1 MGKVLA
7 GVVTCGLVAAVVL
20 IGAAPS
26 GAQDP
31 LWPGDAVQ
39 LDSELLPDPDALP
52 GEPLTVR
59 PIENCTME
67 GDGPG
72 VLFWRWQIGIE
83 YPGETIRGVHG
94 DEGEVPIGEDGS
106 WEVSFPASTFS
117 TFAGENPFVFVAYC
131 LPNGRAG
138 HAEEVDACFPSGEV
152 DEVALTGEEPPFDCL
167 FRRSARPAARARVS
181 MSLMAAPRWSAPSTG
196 WFGPGGGAPGPCRR
210 RTPSLGPRPR

>member
-94 DEGEVPIGEDGS
+94 DEGEVPLGEDGS

-117 TFAGENPFVFVAYC
+117 TFAGENPFVFVAFC

-167 FRRSARPAARARVS
+167 FEVYGVDFTVTNSGPSVTS
-181 MSLMAAPRWSAPSTG
+181 PTVPPGTGTPPPSAAPATPVV
-196 WFGPGGGAPGPCRR
+196 A
-210 RTPSLGPRPR
+210 TPSVIG

>member
-83 YPGETIRGVHG
+83 NPGETIRGVHG
-94 DEGEVPIGEDGS
+94 DEGEVPLGENGS

-167 FRRSARPAARARVS
+167 FEVYGVDFTVTNSGPSVTSPTVPPGTGTPPPSAGPATPVVA
-181 MSLMAAPRWSAPSTG
+181 
-196 WFGPGGGAPGPCRR
+196 
-210 RTPSLGPRPR
+210 TPSVIG